1 VQQKSKE
8 QKMQAAM
15 AGGKGK
21 KKKWSKGKQ
30 RDKVASKIF
39 FDDDLYERVIQEVP
53 KVRRAPLS
61 LAPHTV
67 HVSHVKNP
75 PPRPQM
81 KLVTPSALVE
91 RFKIS
96 GSLARKTINQLADDE
111 VILMVARNAHQ
122 WIYTRN
128 VADDASE

>member
-1 VQQKSKE
+1 
-8 QKMQAAM
+8 
-15 AGGKGK
+15 
-21 KKKWSKGKQ
+21 
-30 RDKVASKIF
+30 
-39 FDDDLYERVIQEVP
+39 
-53 KVRRAPLS
+53 
-61 LAPHTV
+61 
-67 HVSHVKNP
+67 
-75 PPRPQM
+75 M